1 MPYRRS
7 NRLVCLALALL
18 TAGLGSAF
26 AGRRET
32 IAGPVEARVLKVIDG
47 DTFLA
52 EAHVWPGQTIT
63 INVRVRGVDA
73 PEMRSRC
80 RAEKTAALRA
90 RAALSHLLRSGH
102 VSISA
107 VSGGKYYGRVLADV
121 RSSEGIDVSA
131 HLLGATLVRAYAG
144 GRRVPFA
151 C

>member
-1 MPYRRS
+1 MQCRHS
-7 NRLVCLALALL
+7 NRLVCLVLAVV
-18 TAGLGSAF
+18 TAGAEPAA

-52 EAHVWPGQTIT
+52 EALVWPGQIIT

-80 RAEKTAALRA
+80 RAEKIAALQA
-90 RAALSHLLRSGH
+90 RDALESLLRSGH

-107 VSGGKYYGRVLADV
+107 ISGGKYYGRVLADV